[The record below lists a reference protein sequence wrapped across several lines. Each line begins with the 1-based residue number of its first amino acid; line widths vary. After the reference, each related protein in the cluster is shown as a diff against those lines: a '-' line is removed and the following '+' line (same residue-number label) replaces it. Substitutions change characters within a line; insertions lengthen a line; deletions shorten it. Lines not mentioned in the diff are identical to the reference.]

1 MSSEIANE
9 PQPDSPSGP
18 AHTAKGGIAAAVE
31 PLSDLEISLVKG
43 TPLKRKS
50 ETIFFGPMVDS
61 NLEDSRMSA
70 ENRTLRDGERG
81 IGLLQD
87 VPN

>member
-1 MSSEIANE
+1 MNHNQTLHLGLLKQQREASLQQS
-9 PQPDSPSGP
+9 SPSLIWRQVLLR
-18 AHTAKGGIAAAVE
+18 A
-31 PLSDLEISLVKG
+31 LY
-43 TPLKRKS
+43 PLKRKS

-70 ENRTLRDGERG
+70 ENRTLRDGGRG
-81 IGLLQD
+81 IGLLQN